1 MSRRR
6 DDLRALFAG
15 EPAPETKALVPAVVR
30 PVTGIASPTAAPSP
44 PPVVVPRSGSGALK
58 AMGLELDGMKL
69 AAEEASAL
77 REKLSGGELV
87 VELDTA
93 LVDAAFV
100 RDRMDEQRDADSALE
115 ASIAEHGQQVPILV
129 RPHPAKPGYY
139 EAVYGHRRLSAIRRL
154 GKPVR
159 AVVKV
164 MSDDELVIAQGQENN
179 ARLDLSFIER
189 ARFAAVLEE
198 RGFSRHTIMAS
209 LDVHKADVA
218 RYIAVIETINNRL
231 IERIGPAPKT
241 GRPRWM
247 KLGELLGGKCVPES
261 VETLLS
267 SGAFAAKDSD
277 QRFVAVITALTAKS
291 APAADA
297 SWRSVDGRLEVTRR
311 RGTTSGQLQ
320 FGGADSVAFTAFL
333 QSRLDQLHAEFSQQ
347 LPGPG
352 RLESRSP

>member
-15 EPAPETKALVPAVVR
+15 DAAPETKALAPAALR
-30 PVTGIASPTAAPSP
+30 PMSGIVSPTAAPSP
-44 PPVVVPRSGSGALK
+44 PLPPVAVPRSGSGALK

-77 REKLSGGELV
+77 REKISGGEMV
-87 VELDTA
+87 VLLDAA

-100 RDRMDEQRDADSALE
+100 RDRMDALREADGALE

-129 RPHPAKPGYY
+129 RPHPTKFGHY
-139 EAVYGHRRLSAIRRL
+139 EAVYGHRRLSALRRL
-154 GKPVR
+154 GQPVR
-159 AVVKV
+159 AVVKA

-198 RGFSRHTIMAS
+198 RGFSRHTIMAA
-209 LDVHKADVA
+209 LDVHKADIA
-218 RYIAVIETINNRL
+218 RYIAVIETINSRL

-247 KLGELLGGKCVPES
+247 KLGELLGGKGVPQS
-261 VETLLS
+261 VEALLAS
-267 SGAFAAKDSD
+267 DGFEAKDSD
-277 QRFVAVITALTAKS
+277 QRFAAVVSALTVK
-291 APAADA
+291 PAASVA
-297 SWRSVDGRLEVTRR
+297 PPAAWRSSDGRLEATALS
-311 RGTTSGQLQ
+311 GAKSGQFQ
-320 FGGADSVAFTAFL
+320 FGGVDSAAFAAFL
-333 QSRLDQLHAEFSQQ
+333 QSRLDQLHAEFSAATATA
-347 LPGPG
+347 GK
-352 RLESRSP
+352 S

>member
-15 EPAPETKALVPAVVR
+15 ETAPETKALVPAALR
-30 PVTGIASPTAAPSP
+30 PVTGIVSPTAAPSP
-44 PPVVVPRSGSGALK
+44 LPVPRSGSGALK

-77 REKLSGGELV
+77 RETISGGELV
-87 VELDTA
+87 VQLDPV

-100 RDRMDEQRDADSALE
+100 RDRMDELREADGALE

-129 RPHPAKPGYY
+129 RPHPVKPGHY
-139 EAVYGHRRLSAIRRL
+139 EAVYGHRRLSALRRL
-154 GKPVR
+154 GLPVR
-159 AVVKV
+159 AVVKALN
-164 MSDDELVIAQGQENN
+164 DDELVIAQGQENN

-198 RGFSRHTIMAS
+198 RDFSRHTIMAA
-209 LDVHKADVA
+209 LDVHKADIA
-218 RYIAVIETINNRL
+218 RYIAVIESINNRL

-247 KLGELLGGKCVPES
+247 KLGELLGGKNVPHP
-261 VETLLS
+261 VEALLAS
-267 SGAFAAKDSD
+267 ASFAALDSD
-277 QRFVAVITALTAKS
+277 QRFAAVITALTAK
-291 APAADA
+291 PVRDADA
-297 SWRSVDGRLEVTRR
+297 SATGWRSADGRLEVTRR

-320 FGGADSVAFTAFL
+320 FGGKDSAAFTAFL
-333 QSRLDQLHAEFSQQ
+333 QSRLDQLHAEFSAAAASA
-347 LPGPG
+347 GK
-352 RLESRSP
+352 S

>member
-15 EPAPETKALVPAVVR
+15 ETAPETKALVPAALR
-30 PVTGIASPTAAPSP
+30 SMTGIVSPTASSSP
-44 PPVVVPRSGSGALK
+44 LPVPRSGSGALK

-77 REKLSGGELV
+77 REKLSGGEMV
-87 VELDTA
+87 VLLDPA

-100 RDRMDEQRDADSALE
+100 RDRMDELREADTALE

-129 RPHPAKPGYY
+129 RPHPVKPGHY
-139 EAVYGHRRLSAIRRL
+139 EAVYGHRRLSALRRL
-154 GKPVR
+154 GQPVR
-159 AVVKV
+159 AVVKA

-198 RGFSRHTIMAS
+198 RGFSRHTIMAA
-209 LDVHKADVA
+209 LDVHKADIA
-218 RYIAVIETINNRL
+218 RYIAVIETINSRL

-247 KLGELLGGKCVPES
+247 KLGELLGSKRLPET
-261 VETLLS
+261 VEVLLAS
-267 SGAFAAKDSD
+267 PGFAAKDSD
-277 QRFVAVITALTAKS
+277 QRFAAVIAALTAK
-291 APAADA
+291 PAAVA
-297 SWRSVDGRLEVTRR
+297 PVTAWRSADGRLEVMRR

-320 FGGADSVAFTAFL
+320 FGGADSAAFTAFL
-333 QSRLDQLHAEFSQQ
+333 QSRLDQLHAEFSA
-347 LPGPG
+347 GAERAG
-352 RLESRSP
+352 TS